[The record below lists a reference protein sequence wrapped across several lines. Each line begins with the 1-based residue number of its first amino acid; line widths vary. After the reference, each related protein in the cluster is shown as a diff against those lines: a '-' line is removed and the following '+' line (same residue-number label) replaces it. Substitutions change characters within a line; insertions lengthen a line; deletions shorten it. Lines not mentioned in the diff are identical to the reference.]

1 MKLTDVVAQIQTE
14 NKIKVKK
21 SNQAGETAAGN
32 VAAND
37 SVSLSSGSRDVQKIK
52 EILLETPDI
61 RTEKVAELKARI
73 ESGEYQVDS
82 RQLAD
87 KMLADLLDEESLLN
101 L

>member
-21 SNQAGETAAGN
+21 SNQAEETAAGN